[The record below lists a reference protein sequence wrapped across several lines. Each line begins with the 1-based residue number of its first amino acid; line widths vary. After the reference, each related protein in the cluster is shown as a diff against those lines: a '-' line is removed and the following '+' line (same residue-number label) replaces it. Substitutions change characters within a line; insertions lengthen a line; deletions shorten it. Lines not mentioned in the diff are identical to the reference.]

1 MQVDEDNYPEHAW
14 NQIAP
19 NTESGRAE
27 SSAEGAEPL
36 TEVCEQDIE
45 HNANLFTS
53 HGSVHARFEGTANK
67 QEIPPEQYRAML
79 RGLNDKQRQI
89 VMFHR
94 AWCKKAVLALKQSKP
109 IEPYH
114 VFLSGP
120 GVGKSKLINSDTLK
134 FLRLSGVVQPDDV
147 TVLLTAPTGVA
158 AFLING
164 MTLHSALLL
173 GCGKFPAPRS

>member
-1 MQVDEDNYPEHAW
+1 MKITILSIW

-120 GVGKSKLINSDTLK
+120 GGRIGNFTKDYCWLSVLAESGQAKLQCIRNPLD
-134 FLRLSGVVQPDDV
+134 
-147 TVLLTAPTGVA
+147 
-158 AFLING
+158 
-164 MTLHSALLL
+164 
-173 GCGKFPAPRS
+173 